1 MLKKEIE
8 RIIGHVE
15 ASQGRASART
25 ISLESL
31 REQLNKL
38 KRKPF
43 FSLKF
48 SGGKVANSYK
58 YRAESTFVSVVY
70 DRETKHL
77 GVKAFRGDA
86 GSCAYGQSGGYY
98 IDTKNRSVCVS
109 RETLKTLQN
118 EVIEKMQPDY
128 PDYILHINEYLKV
141 KYQVVARLAGEEYHF
156 EIRKT
161 PYKAWNLAKKLAEG
175 VELIKER
182 IEKESKIAKV
192 LSSRLVFVGIHD
204 CLESGN
210 CRSESETLK
219 TKISDMFDGE
229 IGGVSH
235 DFLFEN
241 RNDIYT
247 KRAVEQA
254 ASRFIK

>member
-1 MLKKEIE
+1 MIE
-8 RIIGHVE
+8 YIV
-15 ASQGRASART
+15 S
-25 ISLESL
+25 
-31 REQLNKL
+31 
-38 KRKPF
+38 
-43 FSLKF
+43 F
-48 SGGKVANSYK
+48 SGGKD
-58 YRAESTFVSVVY
+58 STAMLLMML
-70 DRETKHL
+70 E
-77 GVKAFRGDA
+77 RG
-86 GSCAYGQSGGYY
+86 
-98 IDTKNRSVCVS
+98 
-109 RETLKTLQN
+109 
-118 EVIEKMQPDY
+118 EKMQPDY

-204 CLESGN
+204 SLESGN

-254 ASRFIK
+254 ASRFIKENEVINKLIITSSGQAAYRRET